1 MHFLWYHSLQESHSA
16 HQSDGDL
23 LSQLSHGIL
32 HSQITGT
39 SSTAAGSFF
48 RCSCT
53 LERREGI
60 KKRGVE
66 ALE

>member
-16 HQSDGDL
+16 HESDGDL

-48 RCSCT
+48 RCSCA
-53 LERREGI
+53 LERGRDQ
-60 KKRGVE
+60 KTRRRGS
-66 ALE
+66 